1 MTDNEKPDRDE
12 DATIAADTPA
22 EDQPSADEADA
33 VSAPE
38 FAETQPPLE
47 DPQDDVSA
55 APVDDAPVEAE
66 EPVAPVHPAEP
77 EAPDQAMMAAAAA
90 GATTVSAVSGTS
102 QTTPRPIWSDNGDA
116 PFEDEPVARPARSQ
130 GKPVKTA
137 KPQNETVEIVKTI
150 VYALAIALVLRVL
163 LLQPFTIP
171 SASMEPNLYEGD
183 YIIVSKWN
191 YGYSR
196 HAMPWSP
203 PLFEGRI
210 FGSQPDRGDVVV
222 FKLPQ
227 DNRTDYIKRVIGL
240 PGDRIQMI
248 GGQLHINGEA
258 VEDVPAGSLRIDGP
272 FGPMDAA
279 QIDETLPEGRT
290 FRIQDFGRGFDLDD
304 TQVFEVPEGY
314 YFMMGDNR
322 DNSIDSRAD
331 VGLVPEENLVGKAQI
346 VLFSWEPGAS
356 LWNPISWFANLRP
369 SRFFKGLN

>member
-12 DATIAADTPA
+12 DAAIAADAPA
-22 EDQPSADEADA
+22 ADQPSADEAEA
-33 VSAPE
+33 ASAPE
-38 FAETQPPLE
+38 SAETQPPLDDAQGE
-47 DPQDDVSA
+47 DSAGSADDTSA
-55 APVDDAPVEAE
+55 AAD
-66 EPVAPVHPAEP
+66 EPAQGADPAEP
-77 EAPDQAMMAAAAA
+77 ETSDQAMMAAAAA

-102 QTTPRPIWSDNGDA
+102 QTPPRPIWSDQGDA
-116 PFEDEPVARPARSQ
+116 PFEDEPVDRPARSQ
-130 GKPVKTA
+130 GRPVKV
-137 KPQNETVEIVKTI
+137 KPPQNEAVEIIKTI

-163 LLQPFTIP
+163 LFQPFTIP

-183 YIIVSKWN
+183 YIVVSKWN

-196 HAMPWSP
+196 HSLPWSP

-210 FGSQPDRGDVVV
+210 FGSQPERGDVVV
-222 FKLPQ
+222 FKLPR

-248 GGQLHINGEA
+248 GGQLHINGEPL
-258 VEDVPAGSLRIDGP
+258 ENTPAGSLRIDGP

-279 QIDETLPEGRT
+279 QVDETLPEGRT
-290 FRIQDFGRGFDLDD
+290 IRIQDFGRGFDLDD

-331 VGLVPEENLVGKAQI
+331 VGLVPEENLVGKAQV

-356 LWNPISWFANLRP
+356 LWNPVSWFANLRP
-369 SRFFKGLN
+369 SRFFNGLN

>member
-1 MTDNEKPDRDE
+1 MTDNEKPDRDDD
-12 DATIAADTPA
+12 DAIAASASDA
-22 EDQPSADEADA
+22 DQPSTGDAD
-33 VSAPE
+33 
-38 FAETQPPLE
+38 
-47 DPQDDVSA
+47 
-55 APVDDAPVEAE
+55 
-66 EPVAPVHPAEP
+66 PAEP
-77 EAPDQAMMAAAAA
+77 ETTDQAMMAAAAA

-102 QTTPRPIWSDNGDA
+102 QTPPRPIWSDKGDA
-116 PFEDEPVARPARSQ
+116 PFEDEPVDRPARSQ
-130 GKPVKTA
+130 GKPVKTK
-137 KPQNETVEIVKTI
+137 KPQNETVEIIKTI

-163 LLQPFTIP
+163 LFQPFTIP

-183 YIIVSKWN
+183 YIVVSKWN

-196 HAMPWSP
+196 HSMPWSP

-222 FKLPQ
+222 FKLPS

-248 GGQLHINGEA
+248 GGQLHINGQA
-258 VEDVPAGSLRIDGP
+258 VEDVPAGTLRIDGP

-356 LWNPISWFANLRP
+356 LWNPVSWFANLRP
-369 SRFFKGLN
+369 SRFFNGLN